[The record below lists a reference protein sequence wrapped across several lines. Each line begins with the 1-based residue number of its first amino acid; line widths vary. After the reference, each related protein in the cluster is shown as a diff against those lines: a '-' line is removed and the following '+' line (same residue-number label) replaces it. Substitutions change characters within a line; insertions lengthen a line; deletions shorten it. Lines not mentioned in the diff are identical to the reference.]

1 MATNTIVLI
10 IVTAIAALVLAG
22 MIAGVAYKT
31 RTIQR
36 PVNGE
41 TFRDQADEDAQRLR
55 RQQALA
61 DEYAARAHAA
71 QVEIDIKTIRACR
84 LQQQATVHR
93 SEAAASRE
101 QPERADGQRGQVRYG
116 CEDTRNAPARWTFD
130 TTELTDKVVFGSGLF
145 SVGVGAREPAT
156 PFAAPLSD
164 HPIG

>member
-10 IVTAIAALVLAG
+10 VVTAIAALVLAG
-22 MIAGVAYKT
+22 MIAGVVYKT

-36 PVNGE
+36 HVNGE
-41 TFRDQADEDAQRLR
+41 TFHDQADEDAQRLR

-71 QVEIDIKTIRACR
+71 QVEIDIKTIRACL

-101 QPERADGQRGQVRYG
+101 QLNGRTDSADNFGTAAK
-116 CEDTRNAPARWTFD
+116 TREAPQPD
-130 TTELTDKVVFGSGLF
+130 EHS
-145 SVGVGAREPAT
+145 T
-156 PFAAPLSD
+156 PRD
-164 HPIG
+164 